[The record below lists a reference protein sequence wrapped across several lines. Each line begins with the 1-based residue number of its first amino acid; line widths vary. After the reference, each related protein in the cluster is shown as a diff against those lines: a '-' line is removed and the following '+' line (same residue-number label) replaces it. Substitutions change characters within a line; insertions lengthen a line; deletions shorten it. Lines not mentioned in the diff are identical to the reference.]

1 MEIWNKNFALNG
13 INFDIPDNVKEI
25 IIFKIYRWKKDPSI
39 PFGAALAKNPNISQY
54 DYITIGP
61 REITQMDSAYAGF
74 TFEDFDNSVASGILT
89 TKSGRKEV
97 ESPIEEIMKY

>member
-1 MEIWNKNFALNG
+1 
-13 INFDIPDNVKEI
+13 
-25 IIFKIYRWKKDPSI
+25 
-39 PFGAALAKNPNISQY
+39 
-54 DYITIGP
+54 
-61 REITQMDSAYAGF
+61 MDSAYAGF